1 MAKEEKNSS
10 PFSALSFQE
19 QQERWLAWRSQ
30 HLTFEPLDSH
40 LTNDAAPVSVSESE
54 NRNVGK
60 PVSKNAESKS
70 EVSSNQGNPA
80 SQGPAIRHGEL
91 DRLNA
96 RHQSAAKNAV
106 NWYHT

>member
-19 QQERWLAWRSQ
+19 QQEKWLAWRSQ
-30 HLTFEPLDSH
+30 HLTFEPLGSR
-40 LTNDAAPVSVSESE
+40 LSNDAAAVSVSESE
-54 NRNVGK
+54 NGNAGK
-60 PVSKNAESKS
+60 PMGKSAESKS
-70 EVSSNQGNPA
+70 EAASAREKPTNP
-80 SQGPAIRHGEL
+80 GPAIRHGEL

-96 RHQSAAKNAV
+96 RHQTATKNAV